1 MYMKNRIDELVKI
14 LNYHNRRYYE
24 LDAPEI
30 SDYEYDMLMNE
41 LIALEQQYPEYRS
54 VESPTQRVGGKP
66 LKEFAKVK
74 HTVPLESLSN
84 AFSYEELYAFH
95 ERILKESIK
104 PEYVLEKKIDG
115 LSVTLEYAD
124 NIFVRGA
131 TRGDG
136 IFGEDITENLK
147 TVHNIPLKLHTKE
160 LIPYLVVRGEVYM
173 DKDSFAKINE
183 VAEENGEKPFA
194 NPRNAA
200 AGSLRQLDS
209 KITAKRNLKI
219 FVFNLQSIQGAL
231 FDTHVQTLIFLKDAG
246 FVVNDLIRVSGDMKD
261 IISGIE
267 EIHDKRFSYK
277 YDIDGAV
284 IKLNNIADR
293 EVLGST
299 AKAPRWAIAY
309 KYPPEQKETMV
320 KDIFVQI
327 GKTGVLTPNAE
338 FDPVFVSG
346 STISRA
352 TLHNMDFIDTNDI
365 RINDH
370 VIIQKAGDII
380 PEVVRVLKD
389 KRTGKEI
396 RFKMP
401 ENCPFCN
408 SDVQRVKDQAAYRC
422 TNINCAGQISRRL
435 EHFCSKDAMDIEGL
449 STATVEK
456 FMDLSLI
463 KDIAD
468 IYDLHNN
475 REQLLKIEGFG
486 EKSVNKLLSAIERSK
501 SNNIDRLLFGIG
513 ILYIGQKA
521 SSLLAENFPDMKSIM
536 AAEITDFTSID
547 TFGEVMAN
555 SIADYFKDEKAVNL
569 INRLEAQGVNM
580 QSLSYNNTQK
590 LSDKLIGKTYVI
602 TGSFEEYTRDQLK
615 SIITSNGG
623 NVTESVSKKTDYVLV
638 GDKPGS
644 KLTKAQALGIN
655 IIDLEQFKSSLL

>member
-1 MYMKNRIDELVKI
+1 MKNRIDELVKI

-136 IFGEDITENLK
+136 IYGEDITENLK

-160 LIPYLVVRGEVYM
+160 VIPYLVVRGEVYM
-173 DKDSFAKINE
+173 DKDNFAKINE

-231 FDTHVQTLIFLKDAG
+231 FDTHVQTLNFLKDAG
-246 FVVNDLIRVSGDMKD
+246 FVVNDVIRVSGDMKD

-309 KYPPEQKETMV
+309 KYPPEQKETVV

-422 TNINCAGQISRRL
+422 TNINCTGQISRRL

-468 IYDLHNN
+468 IYDLHNK

-486 EKSVNKLLSAIERSK
+486 EKSVNKLLSAIEKSK

-521 SSLLAENFPDMKSIM
+521 SSLLAENFPDMQSIM

-569 INRLEAQGVNM
+569 INRLKAQGVNM

>member
-1 MYMKNRIDELVKI
+1 MKNRIDELVKI

-136 IFGEDITENLK
+136 IYGEDITENLK

-160 LIPYLVVRGEVYM
+160 VIPYLVVRGEVYM
-173 DKDSFAKINE
+173 DKDNFAKINE

-231 FDTHVQTLIFLKDAG
+231 FDTHVQTLNFLKDAG
-246 FVVNDLIRVSGDMKD
+246 FVVNDVIRVSGDMKD

-284 IKLNNIADR
+284 INLNNIADR

-309 KYPPEQKETMV
+309 KYPPEQKETVV

-327 GKTGVLTPNAE
+327 GKTGVLTPNAV

-346 STISRA
+346 STVSRA

-422 TNINCAGQISRRL
+422 TNINCTGQISRRL

-468 IYDLHNN
+468 IYDLHNK

-486 EKSVNKLLSAIERSK
+486 EKSVNKLLSAIEKSK

-521 SSLLAENFPDMKSIM
+521 SSLLAENFPDMQSIM

-569 INRLEAQGVNM
+569 INRLKAQGVNM

>member
-1 MYMKNRIDELVKI
+1 MKNRIDELVKI

-136 IFGEDITENLK
+136 IYGEDITENLK

-160 LIPYLVVRGEVYM
+160 VIPYLVVRGEVYM
-173 DKDSFAKINE
+173 DKDNFAKINE

-231 FDTHVQTLIFLKDAG
+231 FDTHVQTLNFLKDAG
-246 FVVNDLIRVSGDMKD
+246 FVVNDVIRVSGDMKD

-309 KYPPEQKETMV
+309 KYPPEQKETVV

-327 GKTGVLTPNAE
+327 GKTGVLTPNAV

-346 STISRA
+346 STVSRA

-422 TNINCAGQISRRL
+422 TNINCTGQISRRL

-468 IYDLHNN
+468 IYDLHNK

-486 EKSVNKLLSAIERSK
+486 EKSVNKLLSAIEKSK

-521 SSLLAENFPDMKSIM
+521 SSLLAENFPDMQSIM

-569 INRLEAQGVNM
+569 INRLKAQGVNM

>member
-1 MYMKNRIDELVKI
+1 MKNRIDELVKI
-14 LNYHNRRYYE
+14 LNYHNKRYYE

-41 LIALEQQYPEYRS
+41 LIALEQQYPEYKS

-66 LKEFAKVK
+66 LKEFTKIK

-136 IFGEDITENLK
+136 IYGEDITENLK

-160 LIPYLVVRGEVYM
+160 VIPYLVVRGEVYM

-246 FVVNDLIRVSGDMKD
+246 FVVNDVIRVSGDMKD

-346 STISRA
+346 STVSRA

-422 TNINCAGQISRRL
+422 TNINCTGQISRRL

-456 FMDLSLI
+456 FMDLSLL

-468 IYDLHNN
+468 IYDLHNK

-486 EKSVNKLLSAIERSK
+486 EKSVNKLLSAIEKSK

-569 INRLEAQGVNM
+569 INRLKAQGVNM

>member
-1 MYMKNRIDELVKI
+1 MKNRIDELVKI
-14 LNYHNRRYYE
+14 LNYHNKRYYE

-95 ERILKESIK
+95 ERILKESIN

-136 IFGEDITENLK
+136 IYGEDITENLK

-160 LIPYLVVRGEVYM
+160 VIPYLVVRGEVYM
-173 DKDSFAKINE
+173 DKDNFAKINE

-231 FDTHVQTLIFLKDAG
+231 FDTHVQTLNFLKDAG
-246 FVVNDLIRVSGDMKD
+246 FVVNDVIRVSGDMKD

-309 KYPPEQKETMV
+309 KYPPEQKETVV

-346 STISRA
+346 STVSRA

-396 RFKMP
+396 KFKMP

-422 TNINCAGQISRRL
+422 TNINCTGQISRRL

-456 FMDLSLI
+456 FMDLSLL

-468 IYDLHNN
+468 IYDLHNK

-486 EKSVNKLLSAIERSK
+486 EKSVNKLLSAIEKSK

-569 INRLEAQGVNM
+569 INRLKAQGVNM

>member
-1 MYMKNRIDELVKI
+1 MKNRIDELVKI

-136 IFGEDITENLK
+136 IYGEDITENLK

-160 LIPYLVVRGEVYM
+160 VIPYLVVRGEVYM
-173 DKDSFAKINE
+173 DKDNFAKINE

-231 FDTHVQTLIFLKDAG
+231 FDTHVQTLNFLKDAG
-246 FVVNDLIRVSGDMKD
+246 FVVNDVIRVSGDMKD

-309 KYPPEQKETMV
+309 KYPPEQKETVV

-327 GKTGVLTPNAE
+327 GKTGVLTPNAV

-346 STISRA
+346 STVSRA

-422 TNINCAGQISRRL
+422 TNINCIGQISRRL

-468 IYDLHNN
+468 IYDLHNK

-486 EKSVNKLLSAIERSK
+486 EKSVNKLLSAIEKSK

-521 SSLLAENFPDMKSIM
+521 SSLLAENFPDMQSIM

-602 TGSFEEYTRDQLK
+602 TGSFEEYTRDQLR

>member
-1 MYMKNRIDELVKI
+1 MKNRIDELVKI

-456 FMDLSLI
+456 FMDLSLL

-468 IYDLHNN
+468 IYDLHNK

>member
-1 MYMKNRIDELVKI
+1 MKNRIDELVKI

-95 ERILKESIK
+95 ERILKESIN

-136 IFGEDITENLK
+136 IYGEDITENLK

-160 LIPYLVVRGEVYM
+160 VIPYLVVRGEVYM
-173 DKDSFAKINE
+173 DKDNFAKINE

-231 FDTHVQTLIFLKDAG
+231 FDTHVQTLNFLKDAG
-246 FVVNDLIRVSGDMKD
+246 FVVNDVIRVSGDMKD

-309 KYPPEQKETMV
+309 KYPPEQKETVV

-346 STISRA
+346 STVSRA

-396 RFKMP
+396 KFKMP

-422 TNINCAGQISRRL
+422 TNINCTGQISRRL

-456 FMDLSLI
+456 FMDLSLL

-468 IYDLHNN
+468 IYDLHNK

-486 EKSVNKLLSAIERSK
+486 EKSVNKLLSAIEKSK

-555 SIADYFKDEKAVNL
+555 SIVDYFKDDKAVEL
-569 INRLEAQGVNM
+569 IKRLEAQGVNM
-580 QSLSYNNTQK
+580 KSLSYNNTQK

-655 IIDLEQFKSSLL
+655 IIDLEQFKFSLL

>member
-1 MYMKNRIDELVKI
+1 MKNRIDELVKI

-136 IFGEDITENLK
+136 IYGEDITENLK

-160 LIPYLVVRGEVYM
+160 VIPYLVVRGEVYM
-173 DKDSFAKINE
+173 DKDNFAKINE

-231 FDTHVQTLIFLKDAG
+231 FDTHVQTLNFLKDAG
-246 FVVNDLIRVSGDMKD
+246 FVVNDVIRVSGDMKD

-309 KYPPEQKETMV
+309 KYPPEQKETVV

-327 GKTGVLTPNAE
+327 GKTGVLTPNAV

-346 STISRA
+346 STVSRA

-468 IYDLHNN
+468 IYDLHNK

-486 EKSVNKLLSAIERSK
+486 EKSVNKLLSAIEKSK

-521 SSLLAENFPDMKSIM
+521 SSLLAENFPDMQSIM

-569 INRLEAQGVNM
+569 INRLKAQGVNM

>member
-1 MYMKNRIDELVKI
+1 MKNRIYELVKI

-136 IFGEDITENLK
+136 IYGEDITENLK

-160 LIPYLVVRGEVYM
+160 VIPYLVVRGEVYM
-173 DKDSFAKINE
+173 DKDNFAKINE

-231 FDTHVQTLIFLKDAG
+231 FDTHVQTLNFLKDAG
-246 FVVNDLIRVSGDMKD
+246 FVVNDVIRVSGDMKD

-309 KYPPEQKETMV
+309 KYPPEQKETVV

-327 GKTGVLTPNAE
+327 GKTGVLTPNAV

-346 STISRA
+346 STVSRA

-422 TNINCAGQISRRL
+422 TNINCTGQISRRL

-468 IYDLHNN
+468 IYDLHNK

-486 EKSVNKLLSAIERSK
+486 EKSVNKLLSAIEKSK

-521 SSLLAENFPDMKSIM
+521 SSLLAENFPDMQSIM

-569 INRLEAQGVNM
+569 INRLKAQGVNM

-602 TGSFEEYTRDQLK
+602 TGSFEEYTRDQLR

>member
-1 MYMKNRIDELVKI
+1 MKNRIDELVKI
-14 LNYHNRRYYE
+14 LNYHNKRYYE

-41 LIALEQQYPEYRS
+41 LIALEQQYPEYKS

-136 IFGEDITENLK
+136 IYGEDITENLK

-160 LIPYLVVRGEVYM
+160 VIPYLVVRGEVYM
-173 DKDSFAKINE
+173 DKDNFARINE
-183 VAEENGEKPFA
+183 VAEENSEKPFA

-231 FDTHVQTLIFLKDAG
+231 FDTHVQTLNFLKDAG
-246 FVVNDLIRVSGDMKD
+246 FVVNDVIRVSGDMKD

-309 KYPPEQKETMV
+309 KYPPEQKETVV

-422 TNINCAGQISRRL
+422 TNINCTGQISRRL

-486 EKSVNKLLSAIERSK
+486 EKSVNKLLSAIEKSK

-602 TGSFEEYTRDQLK
+602 TGSFEEYTRDQLR

>member
-1 MYMKNRIDELVKI
+1 MKNRIDELVKI

>member
-1 MYMKNRIDELVKI
+1 MKNRIDELVKI

-147 TVHNIPLKLHTKE
+147 TVHNIPLKLHTRE

-231 FDTHVQTLIFLKDAG
+231 FDTHVQTLNFLKDAG
-246 FVVNDLIRVSGDMKD
+246 FVVNDVIRVSGDMKD

-309 KYPPEQKETMV
+309 KYPPEQKETVV

-422 TNINCAGQISRRL
+422 TNINCIGQISRRL

-456 FMDLSLI
+456 FMDLSLL

-468 IYDLHNN
+468 IYDLHNK

-486 EKSVNKLLSAIERSK
+486 EKSVNKLLSAIEKSK
-501 SNNIDRLLFGIG
+501 SNNIDRLIFGIG

-521 SSLLAENFPDMKSIM
+521 SSLLAENFPDMQSIM
-536 AAEITDFTSID
+536 AARVTDFTSID

-602 TGSFEEYTRDQLK
+602 TGSFEEYTRDQLR

>member
-1 MYMKNRIDELVKI
+1 MKNRIDELVKI

-231 FDTHVQTLIFLKDAG
+231 FDTHVQTLNFLKDAG
-246 FVVNDLIRVSGDMKD
+246 FVVNDVIRVSGDMKD

-569 INRLEAQGVNM
+569 INRLKAQGVNM

>member
-1 MYMKNRIDELVKI
+1 MKNRIDELVKI

-569 INRLEAQGVNM
+569 INRLKAQGVNM

>member
-1 MYMKNRIDELVKI
+1 MKNRIDELVKI

-521 SSLLAENFPDMKSIM
+521 SSLLAEIFPDMQSIM

>member
-1 MYMKNRIDELVKI
+1 MKNRIDELVKI
-14 LNYHNRRYYE
+14 LNYHNKRYYE

-136 IFGEDITENLK
+136 IYGEDITENLK

-160 LIPYLVVRGEVYM
+160 VIPYLVVRGEVYM
-173 DKDSFAKINE
+173 DKDNFARINE
-183 VAEENGEKPFA
+183 VAEENSEKPFA

-231 FDTHVQTLIFLKDAG
+231 FDTHVQTLNFLKDAG
-246 FVVNDLIRVSGDMKD
+246 FVVNDVIRVSGDMKD

-309 KYPPEQKETMV
+309 KYPPEQKETVV

-346 STISRA
+346 STVSRA

-422 TNINCAGQISRRL
+422 TNINCTGQISRRL

-486 EKSVNKLLSAIERSK
+486 EKSVNKLLSAIEKSK

-569 INRLEAQGVNM
+569 INRLETQGVNM

>member
-1 MYMKNRIDELVKI
+1 MKNRIDELVKI

-136 IFGEDITENLK
+136 IYGEDITENLK

-160 LIPYLVVRGEVYM
+160 VIPYLVVRGEVYM
-173 DKDSFAKINE
+173 DKDNFAKINE

-231 FDTHVQTLIFLKDAG
+231 FDTHVQTLNFLKDAG
-246 FVVNDLIRVSGDMKD
+246 FVVNDVIRVSGDMKD
-261 IISGIE
+261 IISGIQ

-284 IKLNNIADR
+284 INLNNIADR

-309 KYPPEQKETMV
+309 KYPPEQKETVV

-327 GKTGVLTPNAE
+327 GKTGVLTPNAV

-346 STISRA
+346 STVSRA

-422 TNINCAGQISRRL
+422 TNINCTGQISRRL

-468 IYDLHNN
+468 IYDLHNK

-486 EKSVNKLLSAIERSK
+486 EKSVNKLLSAIEKSK

-521 SSLLAENFPDMKSIM
+521 SSLLAENFPDMQSIM

-569 INRLEAQGVNM
+569 INRLKAQGVNM

>member
-1 MYMKNRIDELVKI
+1 MKNRIDELVKI

-136 IFGEDITENLK
+136 IYGEDITENLK

-160 LIPYLVVRGEVYM
+160 VIPYLVVRGEVYM
-173 DKDSFAKINE
+173 DKDNFAKINE

-194 NPRNAA
+194 NTRNAA

-231 FDTHVQTLIFLKDAG
+231 FDTHVQTLNFLKDAG
-246 FVVNDLIRVSGDMKD
+246 FVVNDVIRVSGDMKD

-299 AKAPRWAIAY
+299 AKAPRWAVAY
-309 KYPPEQKETMV
+309 KYPPEQKETVV

-327 GKTGVLTPNAE
+327 GKTGVLTPNAV

-346 STISRA
+346 STVSRA

-422 TNINCAGQISRRL
+422 TNINCTGQISRRL

-468 IYDLHNN
+468 IYDLHNK

-486 EKSVNKLLSAIERSK
+486 EKSVNKLLSAIEKSK

-521 SSLLAENFPDMKSIM
+521 SSLLAENFPDMQSIM

-569 INRLEAQGVNM
+569 INRLKAQGVNM

>member
-1 MYMKNRIDELVKI
+1 
-14 LNYHNRRYYE
+14 
-24 LDAPEI
+24 
-30 SDYEYDMLMNE
+30 
-41 LIALEQQYPEYRS
+41 
-54 VESPTQRVGGKP
+54 
-66 LKEFAKVK
+66 
-74 HTVPLESLSN
+74 
-84 AFSYEELYAFH
+84 
-95 ERILKESIK
+95 
-104 PEYVLEKKIDG
+104 
-115 LSVTLEYAD
+115 
-124 NIFVRGA
+124 
-131 TRGDG
+131 
-136 IFGEDITENLK
+136 
-147 TVHNIPLKLHTKE
+147 
-160 LIPYLVVRGEVYM
+160 
-173 DKDSFAKINE
+173 
-183 VAEENGEKPFA
+183 
-194 NPRNAA
+194 
-200 AGSLRQLDS
+200 
-209 KITAKRNLKI
+209 
-219 FVFNLQSIQGAL
+219 
-231 FDTHVQTLIFLKDAG
+231 
-246 FVVNDLIRVSGDMKD
+246 
-261 IISGIE
+261 
-267 EIHDKRFSYK
+267 
-277 YDIDGAV
+277 
-284 IKLNNIADR
+284 
-293 EVLGST
+293 
-299 AKAPRWAIAY
+299 
-309 KYPPEQKETMV
+309 
-320 KDIFVQI
+320 
-327 GKTGVLTPNAE
+327 
-338 FDPVFVSG
+338 
-346 STISRA
+346 
-352 TLHNMDFIDTNDI
+352 MDFIDTNDI